1 MAFMGIGIDSINEK
15 VEHGLIFDAS
25 KQRATDKGATD
36 KSATKK
42 INEKLDKALDKAKW
56 KVAKATYKKERDPTV
71 TKIADKQ
78 FNSWQ

>member
-25 KQRATDKGATD
+25 KQKATDKN
-36 KSATKK
+36 ATKK
-42 INEKLDKALDKAKW
+42 ANKTFDDVLDNTKW
-56 KVAKATYKKERDPTV
+56 KVAKATYENERDSTI